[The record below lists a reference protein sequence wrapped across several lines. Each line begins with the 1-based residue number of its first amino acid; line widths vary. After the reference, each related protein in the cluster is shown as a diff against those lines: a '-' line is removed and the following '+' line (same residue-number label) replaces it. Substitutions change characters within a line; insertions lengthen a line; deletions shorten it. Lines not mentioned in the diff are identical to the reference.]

1 MVRFVED
8 TKATVETLL
17 FKTNVTMGSTVM
29 CGAFPLLNVSLETKI
44 SEIRVQRIDRF
55 YYTFL

>member
-44 SEIRVQRIDRF
+44 FSLDN
-55 YYTFL
+55 L

>member
-17 FKTNVTMGSTVM
+17 FKTNATMGSAVI
-29 CGAFPLLNVSLETKI
+29 CGAFPLIYVSLACSTA
-44 SEIRVQRIDRF
+44 
-55 YYTFL
+55 FLSAPFVA